1 MLAETIFIS
10 TSIFPE
16 TMPRSKLTVV
26 NNLKTGILKEN
37 RELNQTYSVE
47 KYNLGTKEIQD
58 EAKNI
63 LFLIDLT
70 VI

>member
-1 MLAETIFIS
+1 
-10 TSIFPE
+10 
-16 TMPRSKLTVV
+16 MPRSKLTVV

>member
-1 MLAETIFIS
+1 MLAETAFIS

-16 TMPRSKLTVV
+16 TMPGSKLTVV
-26 NNLKTGILKEN
+26 NNLQMGILTEN

-47 KYNLGTKEIQD
+47 KYNCGTKEIQD

-63 LFLIDLT
+63 LFLMDLT